1 MRLEVTRRTDLA
13 TRALLTLAAR
23 GERMKAAELAEALQA
38 SPGFL
43 SQAMTPLVGR
53 GWVRSDPGPAGGY
66 TTTADLAAI
75 SVLDVVEAVE
85 GTTDEARCVLEDRA
99 CGRARSNRC
108 AMHDAWVQARSHL
121 LRELATTQLSTI
133 PTPRP

>member
-23 GERMKAAELAEALQA
+23 GERMKAAELAEALEA
-38 SPGFL
+38 SSGFL

-66 TTTADLAAI
+66 TTSVDLDAI
-75 SVLDVVEAVE
+75 SVLDVVEALE
-85 GTTDEARCVLEDRA
+85 GPTDEARCVLEDRD
-99 CGRARSNRC
+99 CGRGRGDRC
-108 AMHDAWVQARSHL
+108 AMHDAWVHARNQL
-121 LRELATTQLSTI
+121 LRQLAVTQLSSI
-133 PTPRP
+133 PTPRT

>member
-23 GERMKAAELAEALQA
+23 GERMKAAELADALDA
-38 SPGFL
+38 SSGFL

-66 TTTADLAAI
+66 TATIGLDQI

-85 GTTDEARCVLEDRA
+85 GATDQARCVLEERE
-99 CGRARSNRC
+99 CSRSARC
-108 AMHDAWVQARSHL
+108 ALHDAWVQARDQL
-121 LRELATTQLSTI
+121 LGQLAATQLSSI
-133 PTPRP
+133 PTPRT